1 MENYLRVTRESRK
14 QLDKAP
20 IPIDELIRENREYA
34 H

>member
-1 MENYLRVTRESRK
+1 MENYLRAARESRK